1 MKRKVNWVVVLVL
14 LLFALA
20 STTYGWKSSSKVTVN
35 GDENVAKTLKDNVNV
50 FCKDIGPRDYNN
62 YDNLEKSKQ
71 YIISKFK
78 SMGYNIGIQDYQ
90 IGDKTFSNIV
100 ATKNCLNKN
109 KDSKTVIIG
118 AHYDSTLG
126 SADGGASGISALIT
140 LADLYKN
147 TNAYHN
153 VRFVAFVNGEKVFAK
168 TDQMGSKI
176 YADYIKQQNEN
187 IEGVIVLDSIGYYSD
202 KPLSQRYPFMGPSMP
217 NKANFLAIV
226 GNTDSKALAE
236 NVTSY
241 INDSSWLPVKNINKD
256 FLIGYGIKDSYS
268 FSKDGFKTI
277 LLTDTS
283 IYRFEDINRAD
294 DKVED
299 IDFNYMSEIVKNL
312 KEYLISY

>member
-1 MKRKVNWVVVLVL
+1 MKRKINWVVVLVL

-20 STTYGWKSSSKVTVN
+20 STTYGWKSSPKVIVN
-35 GDENVAKTLKDNVNV
+35 GDENVAETLKDNVNV

-78 SMGYNIGIQDYQ
+78 TMGYNIGIQDYQ
-90 IGDKTFSNIV
+90 IGDKTFSNII
-100 ATKNCLNKN
+100 ATKDCLNKN

-118 AHYDSTLG
+118 AHYDSALG

-147 TNAYHN
+147 TNSYHN

-202 KPLSQRYPFMGPSMP
+202 KPLSQRYPFIGPSMP
-217 NKANFLAIV
+217 NKANFLTVV
-226 GNTDSKALAE
+226 GNSNSKDLAR
-236 NVTSY
+236 NVTNY
-241 INDSSWLPVKNINKD
+241 FNDSSGLPVKNINQD

-268 FSKDGFKTI
+268 FSENGFKTV
-277 LLTDTS
+277 LFTDTS
-283 IYRFEDINRAD
+283 IYRFEHINRED
-294 DKVED
+294 DTVQA
-299 IDFNYMSEIVKNL
+299 IDFKYMSEIVKNL